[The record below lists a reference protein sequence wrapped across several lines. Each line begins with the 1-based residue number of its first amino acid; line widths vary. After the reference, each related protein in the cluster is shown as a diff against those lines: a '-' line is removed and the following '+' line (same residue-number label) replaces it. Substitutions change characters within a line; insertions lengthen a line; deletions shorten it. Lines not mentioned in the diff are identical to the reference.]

1 MEDGAEPDGSGGA
14 ALASVKTVEPSTA
27 NALPHFVPLVIFPL
41 VIGAAA
47 GGGWWIAGPF
57 VFFLLADRFDS
68 AFGIEERNMD
78 PDATRE
84 SRLFPYKLSLWL
96 WAALWPATLVFALWR
111 ILVAGGMSAWEAGL
125 LAFVLAGAAQSV
137 FIVGHEL
144 VHRRAAWERRLGEL
158 LLASVSY
165 PHYATEHV
173 YLHHPLVCTPGDPG
187 SAPKGVSFW
196 RYLPREVASNILGAW
211 RFECDRL
218 ARRHL
223 PAWHYTNAFWRY
235 LVETAG
241 WYSLVYWMGGPWAT
255 SIYAVL
261 CAGVIFS
268 MKLSNYVQHYG
279 LRRIRLPNGRF
290 EKVQPQHAWSAAYK
304 FTNWLYY
311 NMQRHADHHA
321 ATNRRYPLLQHHGAS
336 ASPQLPG
343 SYIKMNGLALFP
355 QRWFETMDPLLD
367 RQRDYFYPQIEDW
380 SAYDSP
386 AFAARPEAYE
396 TIAEIHAAAPRL
408 ARWIDRS
415 PKLLDSLRNREFTD
429 LDLRLPEGFGPDP
442 EFETI
447 ARRGLARL
455 YWTREFGAAEMKE
468 QLFDIPVQ
476 DGSEAVE
483 AALEWSNGK
492 VFQIG
497 VHTIRGSLSPIEA
510 SMALSKV
517 AEASIAGVLTAVE
530 EDFAD
535 RGGVQPPEGG
545 VAAVVLGALASG
557 EAAPGS
563 ELDVVFLYDGS
574 PAEYHEALCRR
585 FGHALRELSRGNLLL
600 APVPRGWNGGA
611 VRPLGEFAEQQ
622 GSSGS
627 SDALLA
633 LTRARCVFASGDAG
647 IGTRFDAARRDVLA
661 RGYAPEALIAELRAA
676 SDSTAGPG
684 LLSVNDMRGG
694 LRGIERAALL
704 LALTPAGN
712 APDPSA
718 SDVVSIF
725 RTARGRGLLAEGAA
739 ERLAE
744 AATLWRNLQG
754 AVRLVADEDFAVE
767 TAAPKARA
775 VIARCCGQADFG
787 ALTAAI
793 RETASRAA
801 ADIDALTA

>member
-1 MEDGAEPDGSGGA
+1 MEDRAESSGPGA
-14 ALASVKTVEPSTA
+14 AAAVRARMIEPSIR
-27 NALPHFVPLVIFPL
+27 NALPHFIPLVVFPL
-41 VIGAAA
+41 VAGAAA
-47 GGGWWIAGPF
+47 YGGWWIAGPF
-57 VFFLLADRFDS
+57 VFFLLADRFDGV
-68 AFGIEERNMD
+68 FGIEERNMD
-78 PDATRE
+78 PEATRE
-84 SRLFPYKLSLWL
+84 GRLFLYKLSLWL
-96 WAALWPATLVFALWR
+96 WAALWPATLVFGLWR
-111 ILVAGGMSAWEAGL
+111 MLAAGDLSAWEAGL
-125 LAFVLAGAAQSV
+125 LACVLAGVAQTV

-187 SAPKGVSFW
+187 SAPRGVSFW

-235 LVETAG
+235 LAETAG
-241 WYSLVYWMGGPWAT
+241 WYSLVYWMGGPPAT
-255 SIYAVL
+255 LIYAFL

-290 EKVQPQHAWSAAYK
+290 EKVQPQHAWSADYK

-321 ATNRRYPLLQHHGAS
+321 ATNRRYPLLQHHGAA

-343 SYIKMNGLALFP
+343 SYIRMNGLALFP
-355 QRWFETMDPLLD
+355 QRWFATMDPLLD
-367 RQRDYFYPQIEDW
+367 RQRDFFYPQIEDW

-386 AFAARPEAYE
+386 AFAARPDAYE
-396 TIAEIHAAAPRL
+396 TIAEIHGAAPRL

-415 PKLLDSLRNREFTD
+415 PRLLDSLRNREFTD

-476 DGSEAVE
+476 DGREAVE

-492 VFQIG
+492 IFQIG
-497 VHTIRGSLSPIEA
+497 VHTLRGSLSPIEA
-510 SMALSKV
+510 STALSNV

-545 VAAVVLGALASG
+545 VAAVVLGTLASG

-563 ELDVVFLYDGS
+563 ELDVVLVYDGG
-574 PAEYHEALCRR
+574 PADYYEALCGR
-585 FGHALRELSRGNLLL
+585 FRHALRELSRGNLLL
-600 APVPRGWNGGA
+600 APVPRGWKGGP
-611 VRPLGEFAEQQ
+611 VRSLGELAKQRE
-622 GSSGS
+622 SSGS
-627 SDALLA
+627 IDELLA
-633 LTRARCVFASGDAG
+633 LTRARCVFTSGDTE
-647 IGTRFDAARRDVLA
+647 IGTRFETARRAIPA
-661 RGYAPEALIAELRAA
+661 RGRAREALIAELRTATGTAA
-676 SDSTAGPG
+676 DPGP
-684 LLSVNDMRGG
+684 LSIDHMRGG
-694 LRGIERAALL
+694 LRDVERAALL
-704 LALTPAGN
+704 LALTPAGD
-712 APDPSA
+712 APHPIA
-718 SDVVSIF
+718 SDAVSIF
-725 RTARGRGLLAEGAA
+725 RAAGGRGLLAAGAA

-744 AATLWRNLQG
+744 AATMWRNLQG
-754 AVRLVADEDFAVE
+754 AVRLVADEGFAVE
-767 TAAPKARA
+767 TAAPKVQA
-775 VIARCCGQADFG
+775 VIARCCGLADFG

-793 RETASRAA
+793 RDTASRAA
-801 ADIDALTA
+801 SDIDALAA